1 MSYAIAPTFEANKI
15 GVRRAYTLGRMGGAP
30 DALALQMIS
39 DGYDISTI
47 TTLTDANV
55 TDTQLQYLYDHFG
68 AGTPEFAAAANQILS
83 GLTGGPGGAASAANY
98 PQAAIP
104 TTISISW
111 GAYDLTQEQ
120 SWTALNGLFT
130 MVQQQLNALAQQA
143 PNDPDVV
150 AHVTQFNGLVV
161 QWAGYYTQA
170 FGSAPSPLPMASIPG
185 GGSLSGTLGVIPVVV
200 VVAVAAGLVALFATL
215 YGIYTWG
222 QNYQAGL
229 KAKAQVQTSAI
240 TGAQSTANTL
250 LNQAAGL
257 IAQANSLPPAQSA
270 QAAQLRAQAAQ
281 MQQQAGA
288 LVGQTVSA
296 TSLPGATSTLTSW
309 FTQNW
314 IGVAAVLLGVAVL
327 PNLVKKL

>member
-1 MSYAIAPTFEANKI
+1 VSYAIAPTFEANKI
-15 GVRRAYTLGRMGGAP
+15 GVRRAYTLGRAGLAGAP
-30 DALALQMIS
+30 DALALQMIA

-47 TTLTDANV
+47 TTLTDANIS
-55 TDTQLQYLYDHFG
+55 DTQLQYLYDNYG

-104 TTISISW
+104 TTISIAW

-120 SWTALNGLFT
+120 SWSALNSLFT
-130 MVQQQLNALAQQA
+130 MVQQQLNSIAQQA

-161 QWAGYYTQA
+161 QWAGYYQQA

-185 GGSLSGTLGVIPVVV
+185 GGSLSGTLGVIPIA
-200 VVAVAAGLVALFATL
+200 VVAVVAAGLVALFAAL

-222 QNYQAGL
+222 QTK
-229 KAKAQVQTSAI
+229 KAQLTAAAQVQTTAVA
-240 TGAQSTANTL
+240 GAQSAANSL
-250 LNQAAGL
+250 L
-257 IAQANSLPPAQSA
+257 AQANTIAASNPT
-270 QAAQLRAQAAQ
+270 QAAAMRAQAA
-281 MQQQAGA
+281 A
-288 LVGQTVSA
+288 LLGQTVST
-296 TSLPGATSTLTSW
+296 TSPQTGQLTSW

-314 IGVAAVLLGVAVL
+314 VGVAAVLLGVAVL
-327 PNLVKKL
+327 PALVKKL